1 MWQRTFQQHI
11 KFEFNWPIGVSGKD
25 VFKCWLTADGSWL
38 TLLNDL
44 FLLVCLIPCLQMQLV
59 RFSQGT
65 CLKTINSNV
74 KVSILSFMQL
84 LEHWVIIRAV
94 RYDSK
99 VMTRIFPT
107 MLHISGRKL
116 YSETW
121 LKRPLENRQTNV
133 LKISGNLVQAKGIA
147 EGSTGAFCNTFDLH

>member
-1 MWQRTFQQHI
+1 M
-11 KFEFNWPIGVSGKD
+11 
-25 VFKCWLTADGSWL
+25 LTDGSWNWL
-38 TLLNDL
+38 TLLNNV
-44 FLLVCLIPCLQMQLV
+44 FLLICLLPCLQMQLV

-84 LEHWVIIRAV
+84 LEHLVIIRAV

-116 YSETW
+116 CRETC
-121 LKRPLENRQTNV
+121 LKRLVETRHTKV
-133 LKISGNLVQAKGIA
+133 LKTSGSLVQAKGIA
-147 EGSTGAFCNTFDLH
+147 ECSTGAFCYTFDLH